1 MATHYGR
8 IIGIHPG
15 AQGIELELR
24 NLRGTTRVPAP
35 ASSAASKPGLG
46 DIVEVSDSGI
56 RILTPNRAQGSMKK
70 MESVL
75 NPRRLAALK
84 VRNQVEAFIRLF
96 FLSRDFLET
105 RTPLLVPSPGMEPH
119 IRPFRLESGA
129 FLPTSPEFAMKR
141 LLVGG
146 LERIFQISSSFR
158 FEPVSP
164 IHHPEFQML
173 EWYRAYSGYE
183 AIMKDTE
190 ELFEFIAKKKTGSTV
205 IRFGED
211 EIDLKTPW
219 PRTTVRELFLEH
231 TGLQVS
237 ENLPIEEFKRYCE
250 KQGLLAPSDAS
261 WDDLY
266 FLIWL
271 NEIEPRLPKNRP
283 LIIYHY
289 PPSQAALAVT
299 EIGSDGNRWA
309 KRFEFYIAGIEL
321 GNAFEELTDPVEQR
335 ARFLN
340 DQKVRK
346 SVYGDQY
353 PESPIDE
360 DFLDALAEGMPPS
373 GGIAVGVDRMVQL
386 FANEPELEKTLWL
399 MSEPGSTH

>member
-1 MATHYGR
+1 MATTYGR
-8 IIGIHPG
+8 VIGIHPG
-15 AQGIELELR
+15 AQGIELEIR
-24 NLRGTTRVPAP
+24 NLRGTTQVPLNAP
-35 ASSAASKPGLG
+35 TSGPKPVLG
-46 DIVEVSDSGI
+46 DIVEVKDAGI
-56 RILTPNRAQGSMKK
+56 QVLTPNRAGGSMKK

-183 AIMKDTE
+183 SIMKDTE
-190 ELFEFIAKKKTGSTV
+190 ELFEFIAKKKNGSPV
-205 IRFGED
+205 IRFGQD

-219 PRTTVRELFLEH
+219 PRTTVRELFLQH
-231 TGLQVS
+231 TGLKIS
-237 ENLPIEEFKRYCE
+237 EDLPIHALRTYCE
-250 KQGLLAPSDAS
+250 KQGHPAPADAS

-271 NEIEPRLPKNRP
+271 NEIEPKLPKNRP

-299 EIGSDGNRWA
+299 EIGSDGHRWA

-335 ARFLN
+335 ARFEN
-340 DQKVRK
+340 DQKVRRE
-346 SVYGDQY
+346 VYGNQY

-360 DFLDALAEGMPPS
+360 DFLEALAEGMPPS

-399 MSEPGSTH
+399 ASDPGNTT